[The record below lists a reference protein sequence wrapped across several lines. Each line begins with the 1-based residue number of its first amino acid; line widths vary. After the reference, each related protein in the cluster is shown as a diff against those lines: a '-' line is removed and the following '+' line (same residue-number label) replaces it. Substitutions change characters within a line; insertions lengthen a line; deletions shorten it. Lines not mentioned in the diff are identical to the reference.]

1 MNNKLNSIAKDIE
14 SIATIKN
21 SRGDYELY
29 CDDKATLCSIR
40 DYLKNRWEKLGL
52 ETRTEVESDEGI
64 VTSTYFLPE
73 PYSVSFAF
81 IGHFLTSLGTNVVS
95 FSVSDEEG
103 KRSVDLSAYDRT
115 YLNMETSTLED
126 VKERLESASASV

>member
-1 MNNKLNSIAKDIE
+1 MNSNLNSIAKDIE
-14 SIATIKN
+14 SIATLRN
-21 SRGDYELY
+21 SRGEYEIY

-52 ETRTEVESDEGI
+52 EIRTEDDNSEGI

-73 PYSVSFAF
+73 TYSLSFAF
-81 IGHFLTSLGTNVVS
+81 IGHFLTSLGTNIVA

-103 KRSVDLSAYDRT
+103 KRSVELSAYDRT
-115 YLNMETSTLED
+115 YFGLETSTLED
-126 VKERLESASASV
+126 VKKRLDSASASV